1 MGRGG
6 KGCREV
12 NGNGKNT
19 IQNNAKNLKSKFFL
33 KAQGISGKE
42 ITNTVIK
49 RAIQI
54 IYNSHKHV
62 YS

>member
-19 IQNNAKNLKSKFFL
+19 IKNNTKNLKSKFFL
-33 KAQGISGKE
+33 KSKGY
-42 ITNTVIK
+42 VMK
-49 RAIQI
+49 RD
-54 IYNSHKHV
+54 N
-62 YS
+62 